1 MSRGN
6 GKFRS
11 YSRESFFFVAG
22 STEHLHINHTPLN
35 VPAIINV
42 CSFVLTDFE
51 CGKICKKCKW
61 GFAESAGIG
70 KASWNYGS
78 DRKLRSCGMSL
89 LTKVTHF
96 CKFVWGKRIVG
107 ME

>member
-11 YSRESFFFVAG
+11 HSGESLFYVAA
-22 STEHLHINHTPLN
+22 SKEHLHINHTTY
-35 VPAIINV
+35 VPAFINA
-42 CSFVLTDFE
+42 CSSFVPTDFE

-70 KASWNYGS
+70 KAAWNYGS
-78 DRKLRSCGMSL
+78 DRKLRSCGMS
-89 LTKVTHF
+89 F
-96 CKFVWGKRIVG
+96 
-107 ME
+107 